1 MPMQLGSKG
10 EKVQRWQE
18 FLAEQE
24 LLRPEAVHGDFDRE
38 TEHAT
43 REYQELHELVSDGV
57 VGELTLQ
64 AARNDGFQGG
74 LDAPDYTLL
83 YGLKN
88 AAFPDIEHPSALVHI
103 PPSFSAAD
111 AAVVIYIHG
120 IGNNI
125 ENVVRR
131 VAISSQYPVADLI
144 GHLDRS
150 GRNALLVVPEL
161 RYNAASSD
169 PGALGQPGVLRPL
182 LEEIFARLRR
192 QFPGLRVDDIKHTV
206 LISHSGGYRAAASLA
221 VGGGVPVHELY
232 LLDSL
237 YGHEDTFH
245 GFLGQLLSGATSE
258 SVRRRRLVNLYTKS
272 GGTYERSLALAKQA
286 RDTLYTVGGDA
297 KWVHT
302 SDEPVTAASAR
313 FDARVIVQRVAV
325 GHSEIPIQF
334 LGRLLA
340 TSALPLRRGLVA

>member
-1 MPMQLGSKG
+1 MVRL
-10 EKVQRWQE
+10 WQE
-18 FLAEQE
+18 FLVAQE
-24 LLRPEAVHGDFDRE
+24 LLRPEAVHGEFDRE
-38 TEHAT
+38 TEQAT
-43 REYQELHELVSDGV
+43 RDYQDRHDLVTDGV
-57 VGELTLQ
+57 VGDLTMQ

-74 LDAPDYTLL
+74 VESPNYLLL

-88 AAFPDIEHPSALVHI
+88 AAFPDTEHPAALVHI
-103 PPSFSAAD
+103 PSAFTASD
-111 AAVVIYIHG
+111 LAIVIYLHG

-125 ENVVRR
+125 ENVVRP
-131 VAISSQYPVADLI
+131 VAVSGKFPVADLI

-192 QFPGLRVDDIKHTV
+192 QLPGLRVDDIRHTV
-206 LISHSGGYRAAASLA
+206 LISHSGGYRAAATLA
-221 VGGGVPVHELY
+221 TTGGIPVQELY

-237 YGHEDTFH
+237 YGHEEAFS
-245 GFLGQLLSGATSE
+245 GFLSQLLRGATAE
-258 SVRRRRLVNLYTKS
+258 SLRRRRMVTLYTKT
-272 GGTYERSLALAKQA
+272 GGTYERSLALGRLA
-286 RDTLYTVGGDA
+286 RDTLHTVGGDPR
-297 KWVHT
+297 WVMT
-302 SDEPVTAASAR
+302 SDEAVTAASAR

-334 LGRLLA
+334 IGRLLS
-340 TSALPLRRGLVA
+340 TSALPLRRGRVG